1 MLFNDIE
8 KYNKEA
14 KEKWGNT
21 KEYKEFENRS
31 KNYTNENKNNLI
43 NGMEQIMKDF
53 ARCMQEGNASDSCGA
68 QNLVKTLQ
76 EYITNNF
83 YTCTNDILKG
93 LGIMYVTDKRF
104 KQNIDKYA
112 SGTASFINDAINE
125 YCK

>member
-21 KEYKEFENRS
+21 KEYKEFVNRS

-53 ARCMQEGNASDSCGA
+53 ARCMQEGNTADSCGA

-93 LGIMYVTDKRF
+93 LGIMYVTDERF
-104 KQNIDKYA
+104 KQNIDKYDNMEEFQNPYA
-112 SGTASFINDAINE
+112 LVR
-125 YCK
+125 

>member
-21 KEYKEFENRS
+21 KAYKEFENRKKDYS
-31 KNYTNENKNNLI
+31 NENKRNLI
-43 NGMEQIMKDF
+43 NGMEHIMKDF
-53 ARCMQEGNASDSCGA
+53 SMCMNEGNTPDSSCA

-93 LGIMYVTDKRF
+93 LGIMYVTDERF

>member
-1 MLFNDIE
+1 MLFNDIG

-53 ARCMQEGNASDSCGA
+53 ARCMQEGNTKESECA

-83 YTCTNDILKG
+83 YTCTNGILKG
-93 LGIMYVTDKRF
+93 LVIMYVTDERF